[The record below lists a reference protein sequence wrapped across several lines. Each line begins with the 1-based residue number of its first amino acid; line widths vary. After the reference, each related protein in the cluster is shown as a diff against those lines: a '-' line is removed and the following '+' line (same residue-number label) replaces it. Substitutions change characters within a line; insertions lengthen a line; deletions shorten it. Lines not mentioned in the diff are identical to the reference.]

1 MAEDHLLV
9 CTERTPVTRD
19 MATFTFRAVEPRTF
33 VFNPGQF
40 LTIGLDIDD
49 RRVER
54 CYSISSSPTR
64 PDTLSI
70 SVKRVAGGHVSN
82 WLHDNM
88 EPGMTVTA
96 SGPLG
101 RFSYRSRPADKYLF
115 ISAGSG
121 ITPVMSMIRAATD
134 TARSDAASG
143 HDVIRAATDTAR
155 SDAADAGPD
164 IVFIHSAR
172 TFDDIPFRA
181 ELEQIAVNHPNVTVA
196 FACTR
201 LDAAGEPTMFGGH
214 RGRIDSDML
223 SRWCPDLA
231 DREVF
236 LCGPGQFRSRVRT
249 ALVAAGG
256 SLARI
261 HEESYG
267 LKLPPP
273 DAEPGGGEGTLT
285 VDFTRRA
292 RRVNVGEGITILA
305 AAAAAGV
312 TLPSTCGVGLCG
324 ACKVTKTSGEVVMN
338 HQGGIRPREIAQ
350 GKILLCCSEP
360 LTPVVI
366 DF

>member
-1 MAEDHLLV
+1 MTEEHLLV
-9 CTERTPVTRD
+9 CTERAPVTRD

-101 RFSYRSRPADKYLF
+101 RFSYHSTPADKYLF

-134 TARSDAASG
+134 THRPHAASESG
-143 HDVIRAATDTAR
+143 AR
-155 SDAADAGPD
+155 PD

-172 TFDDIPFRA
+172 TFDDIPFRT
-181 ELEQIAVNHPNVTVA
+181 ELEQIAVNHPQVTVA

-201 LDAAGEPTMFGGH
+201 LDSACDTTTFGGH
-214 RGRIDSDML
+214 RGRIDAGML

-249 ALVAAGG
+249 ALVAAGS

-273 DAEPGGGEGTLT
+273 DATAGIDEGTVT

-292 RRVNVGEGITILA
+292 RRVNVGEGTTILA

-324 ACKVTKTSGEVVMN
+324 ACKATKTSGEVVMN